1 MISHLFEIIGVV
13 YDNPCD
19 FLCRACPGRFNPRRL
34 KRSPDPVQMHLFSN
48 QMKSM
53 IVPLD
58 SPMSVFPL
66 WLRSSKSGCSG
77 LLIHWSYLG
86 HSICTPCTPRTP
98 FLLVPHLG
106 DLSVILLLRRSMTVR
121 LRRSCIIL
129 HITPQAYA
137 WESPCR
143 PRRSPTS
150 RPWKQCRC
158 ATKASGAGIGGPAH
172 LRGNYN
178 QADKVGD

>member
-86 HSICTPCTPRTP
+86 HPLHPLHPLSPRP
-98 FLLVPHLG
+98 PP
-106 DLSVILLLRRSMTVR
+106 RRPLCHSSLAQEHDGQTSAQLHYPAYHSTSLR
-121 LRRSCIIL
+121 LRKSM
-129 HITPQAYA
+129 QASSVA
-137 WESPCR
+137 NFK
-143 PRRSPTS
+143 TL
-150 RPWKQCRC
+150 K
-158 ATKASGAGIGGPAH
+158 TM
-172 LRGNYN
+172 
-178 QADKVGD
+178 